1 VRFVFLDEGGISQH
15 EPFVVVAGVIVHGD
29 EQLIPLEKE
38 LDRLI
43 RKHIPPEQQPGFV
56 FHAKDIWS
64 GIGKIFGDRDK
75 WTLDRRLLILRDL
88 ARIPRRLD
96 IPVVHESYERK
107 KLLEDHP
114 NPQHIATAHEISVAA
129 HAVTFAS
136 CLLRIEQYMREF
148 YPTEVA
154 QIVAEDNDQAR
165 KMLKGV
171 HEGFRYP
178 ERTPGIVPNNILPLK
193 HIRGSVHFAN
203 KDESGPLQLADLC
216 AFVIRGKLS
225 KHPRNARLYDRLKSM
240 MFRFAAE
247 DENYRGPA
255 ITVQPPYVPL
265 IYE

>member
-1 VRFVFLDEGGISQH
+1 MHTLRTNLQAATLSSVGVACTDNAQDSHADLLWSHKVVRFVFLDEGGISQH

-96 IPVVHESYERK
+96 IPIVHESYERK

-136 CLLRIEQYMREF
+136 CILRIEQYMREF

-165 KMLKGV
+165 KMLKGCMKV
-171 HEGFRYP
+171 LGIPKELRVSC
-178 ERTPGIVPNNILPLK
+178 RTT
-193 HIRGSVHFAN
+193 F
-203 KDESGPLQLADLC
+203 
-216 AFVIRGKLS
+216 
-225 KHPRNARLYDRLKSM
+225 
-240 MFRFAAE
+240 
-247 DENYRGPA
+247 YR
-255 ITVQPPYVPL
+255 
-265 IYE
+265 